1 MNSERGC
8 VLIGVK
14 KTNNAYLLVEGIQ
27 LADSKKKQIKKKI
40 KDIRKK
46 SIFPLKQKK

>member
-14 KTNNAYLLVEGIQ
+14 KANGNDFVVEGVK
-27 LADSKKKQIKKKI
+27 LTDNKKRQIFNKFN
-40 KDIRKK
+40 DIRDKN
-46 SIFPLKQKK
+46 IFPHRSKG